1 MVTAVHKIIIV
12 EVLMSSEEPARDTI
26 MADADAACPLA
37 SPLAARIPGLLSL
50 AVVPAAIVVNPF
62 FFGLA
67 GGLLAGISLLLSP
80 PRGRSL
86 GVVGLIGAVVGG
98 SLGVFVLR

>member
-1 MVTAVHKIIIV
+1 
-12 EVLMSSEEPARDTI
+12 MSSAESARDTT
-26 MADADAACPLA
+26 MADTAAACPLA

-50 AVVPAAIVVNPF
+50 AAVPAAIMANPF

-67 GGLLAGISLLLSP
+67 GGLLAVICLLLSP
-80 PRGRSL
+80 PRCCRL
-86 GVVGLIGAVVGG
+86 GIVGLIGAVAAS